1 MKRIQLISVLLFCIV
16 LSGCKPV
23 VTFDKPQPEGVDSL
37 TAIPKKLIGRYMG
50 NDGASCLI
58 IDRNE
63 MILKYDYEVKQ
74 LKDSLQWE
82 DMTKEERSKYMLQ
95 GDSVVEHIVDSDTL
109 FVFSEDFALKK
120 YKGYYFISSRYN
132 KNSWFVQKLKLQK
145 GILTIGTISTE
156 DELKTLEKINE
167 SPIDTTS
174 NQIKFSRKQ
183 FHEYIDNEG
192 FSDVD
197 TFVRVKAQS
206 FIHKR

>member
-1 MKRIQLISVLLFCIV
+1 MKQINLFSVLLFCIV
-16 LSGCKPV
+16 LSACKPV
-23 VTFDKPQPEGVDSL
+23 VTFNQPQPEGVDSL
-37 TAIPKKLIGRYMG
+37 TAIPKKLIGRYVG
-50 NDGASCLI
+50 NDGASMLI

-63 MILKYDYEVKQ
+63 MILQYDYELKQ
-74 LKDSLQWE
+74 LKDSVNWE
-82 DMTKEERSKYMLQ
+82 DMTKEERNKFIVE
-95 GDSVVEHIVDSDTL
+95 GDSVIEHVIDSDTL
-109 FVFSEDFALKK
+109 FIFSEDFALKK

-132 KNSWFVQKLKLQK
+132 ENSWFVQKLKLQK

-167 SPIDTTS
+167 SPVDTTS
-174 NQIKFSRKQ
+174 YQIKFSRKQ

-197 TFVRVKAQS
+197 TFVRAKSGS